1 MCLVGFGA
9 AVTLASQ
16 SAPVS
21 RCMPPRQRRVQAE
34 PPRRKVAPLVEG
46 FAIPLESRS
55 SPSSSSGA
63 VVPARAD
70 GTEVAAYTRG
80 NKRLALTI
88 AADPDAL
95 AAARDELEDKVF
107 SASNKGPRS
116 HKLQTWID
124 VANAAG
130 YSDPFTLNPDLLYDV
145 SAAFWKAGYRSL
157 SGYLGAVRQEMIL
170 HHGNVP
176 EATHIH
182 IRRLSRAAARG
193 RGPAKQASELP
204 FLRLNELDESEA
216 PLVKNGP
223 CHPRRLAIVAS
234 WWALREIEAS
244 NATLESIT
252 FINDTAIF
260 TLPSSKTDTAGR
272 GASRSLGCTCTS
284 AVAALCP
291 FHNLQKQVTWATAQA
306 RVVGRLAAQH
316 PLFPDRRGHAAE
328 KQHVS
333 ATVVA
338 IAVALGLVSDESTG
352 AQRFSGHT
360 FRVTGAMYLASCG
373 IDIWRIQLHC
383 RWGSS
388 SVLRYVRLAPLSG
401 SVALEASLGRDL
413 KHVEKSIIAAKAEL
427 AAIKSSSAAQ
437 SSLQESL
444 EAALGPDLSSAA
456 GALGKPNVDQILECR
471 AKAWWRDPT
480 LGEVLAQNTAR
491 WATGG
496 LHAMRPPVIAGDN
509 FDMDLFRTQ
518 SLDTKRKAWCGW
530 KYSLS
535 NECRLSIWDGAL
547 AEPELCPRC
556 FGKKPKE
563 DDMTS
568 SSGSSSS

>member
-1 MCLVGFGA
+1 
-9 AVTLASQ
+9 
-16 SAPVS
+16 
-21 RCMPPRQRRVQAE
+21 VQAA

-46 FAIPLESRS
+46 FAIPLVSRS
-55 SPSSSSGA
+55 APSSSSGA

-80 NKRLALTI
+80 NKRLALAI

-107 SASNKGPRS
+107 SASNKRPRS

-130 YSDPFTLNPDLLYDV
+130 YTDPFTLSPDLLYDV
-145 SAAFWKAGYRSL
+145 AAALWKAGYRSL

-170 HHGNVP
+170 HH

-182 IRRLSRAAARG
+182 IRRLSRAVARR
-193 RGPAKQASELP
+193 RGPAKQATELP
-204 FLRLNELDESEA
+204 FLRLDELDETEA
-216 PLVKNGP
+216 PLVTNGP

-244 NATLESIT
+244 NATLESIA
-252 FINDTAIF
+252 FNNDVATF

-272 GASRSLGCTCTS
+272 GTSRSLGCTCAS
-284 AVAALCP
+284 AIAALCP
-291 FHNLQKQVTWATAQA
+291 CHNLQKQVTWATAQA
-306 RVVGRLAAQH
+306 RVFGCLAAQH
-316 PLFPDRRGHAAE
+316 PLFPDRKGHAAE

-338 IAVALGLVSDESTG
+338 IAVALGLVSDESIGTR
-352 AQRFSGHT
+352 RFSGHT

-413 KHVEKSIIAAKAEL
+413 KHVERSIIAAKAEL
-427 AAIKSSSAAQ
+427 AALKSTSEAQ
-437 SSLQESL
+437 LSLQEHL
-444 EAALGPDLSSAA
+444 ETALGPVLSSAA
-456 GALGKPNVDQILECR
+456 GALGKPDVNQILECR
-471 AKAWWRDPT
+471 AKAWHRDPT
-480 LGEVLAQNTAR
+480 LGEVLALNTAR

-518 SLDTKRKAWCGW
+518 SLDAKRKAWCGW

>member
-1 MCLVGFGA
+1 
-9 AVTLASQ
+9 
-16 SAPVS
+16 
-21 RCMPPRQRRVQAE
+21 
-34 PPRRKVAPLVEG
+34 VAPLSEG
-46 FAIPLESRS
+46 FAIPLDPRS
-55 SPSSSSGA
+55 EPSSSSGA
-63 VVPARAD
+63 IVPARAD

-80 NKRLALTI
+80 NKRLAMTI

-95 AAARDELEDKVF
+95 AAARGELEDKVF
-107 SASNKGPRS
+107 SASNKGPRN

-130 YSDPFTLNPDLLYDV
+130 YSDPFTLDPNLLYDV
-145 SAAFWKAGYRSL
+145 SAAFWKAGYRSIDM
-157 SGYLGAVRQEMIL
+157 YLGAVRQEMIL
-170 HHGNVP
+170 HNGRVP

-193 RGPAKQASELP
+193 RGPARQASELP
-204 FLRLNELDESEA
+204 FLRLSELEDSEA

-223 CHPRRLAIVAS
+223 CHPKRLAIVAS

-244 NATLESIT
+244 NATLESIAFT
-252 FINDTAIF
+252 DDTAVF

-272 GASRSLGCTCTS
+272 GTSRSLGCTCAS

-291 FHNLQKQVTWATAQA
+291 FHNLQKQVKWATSQA
-306 RVVGRLAAQH
+306 HEAGRTPAQH
-316 PLFPDRRGHAAE
+316 PLFPDTRGYAAE

-338 IAVALGLVSDESTG
+338 IAIALGLVGNETTG

-373 IDIWRIQLHC
+373 IDVWRIQLHC

-413 KHVEKSIIAAKAEL
+413 KHVERSIIAAKAEL

-437 SSLQESL
+437 SSLQENL
-444 EAALGPDLSSAA
+444 EAALGPELSSAA
-456 GALGKPNVDQILECR
+456 GALGKPDVDQILECR
-471 AKAWWRDPT
+471 AKAWWRNPSI
-480 LGEVLAQNTAR
+480 GEVLALNTAR

-509 FDMDLFRTQ
+509 FDLDVFRTQ
-518 SLDTKRKAWCGW
+518 SKDTRQKTWCGW

-535 NECRLSIWDGAL
+535 NDCRLSIWDDTL
-547 AEPELCPRC
+547 ANPELCPRC
-556 FGKKPKE
+556 FGKKPKS
-563 DDMTS
+563 DDPTS
-568 SSGSSSS
+568 SSSSSSS